1 MFLEKFSIFANDM
14 LELIF
19 FPSLPVYIPAC
30 QTTTLEKFTQYNR
43 KSRTYVSLFKENIQ
57 YHTRK

>member
-1 MFLEKFSIFANDM
+1 MFLEKFSVFANDM
-14 LELIF
+14 F

-57 YHTRK
+57 YYTKK